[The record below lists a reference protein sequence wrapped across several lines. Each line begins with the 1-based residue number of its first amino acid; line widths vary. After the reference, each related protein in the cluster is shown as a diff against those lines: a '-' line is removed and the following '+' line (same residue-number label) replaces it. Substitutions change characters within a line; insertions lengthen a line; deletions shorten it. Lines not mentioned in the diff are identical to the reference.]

1 MVRRYIKVFRNSKG
15 VTKKYNSPVQRRF
28 YIFLCFSEYMVSSK
42 NQKNVFS
49 EYCIA
54 TLGSHTALQIL
65 KGAHDEGFKTL
76 TICKKNATKPYTM
89 FNVAD
94 EIIEVRD
101 FSELFKVQEQLNKK
115 NAIIIPHG
123 SFVEY
128 LRADYP
134 QKLTC
139 RYFGNKEIIEWEAD
153 RTMERQWLLKAKLKL
168 PKIFKSPKDIK
179 SSVIVKFHGALGGK
193 GYFLAK
199 NEQDFNEKI
208 KTYPDEGYVIQEY
221 IIGVPVYIHYFYS
234 PLTGKLE
241 LMGFDKRY
249 ESNVDSIGR
258 ISARDQIALEK
269 VDPSYV
275 IVGNIPIVLRES
287 LLTQVIEMGERVVA
301 ESKAL
306 TPNKKGLFGPFCLET
321 ILTPELEFY
330 VFEISARIVAGTNPY
345 IMGSPYSQL
354 LYDEPMSTGR
364 RIARE
369 IKHAI
374 QQNRLP
380 EVLG

>member
-1 MVRRYIKVFRNSKG
+1 
-15 VTKKYNSPVQRRF
+15 
-28 YIFLCFSEYMVSSK
+28 MVSS
-42 NQKNVFS
+42 QKTQKAS
-49 EYCIA
+49 RTPYTIA

-65 KGAHDEGFKTL
+65 KGAKDEGFKTL
-76 TICKKNATKPYTM
+76 VICRKNHVKPYTM

-94 EIIEVRD
+94 DIIEVND
-101 FSELFKVQEQLNKK
+101 FSELFKLQDELTKR

-128 LRADYP
+128 LREEYP

-139 RYFGNKEIIEWEAD
+139 MYFGNKEIIEWEAD
-153 RTMERQWLLKAKLKL
+153 RAKERQWLLAAQLKL
-168 PKIFKSPKDIK
+168 PKIFKSPQQIK
-179 SSVIVKFHGALGGK
+179 SSVIVKFHGARGGK

-199 NEQDFNEKI
+199 NEQDFYDKI
-208 KTYPDEGYVIQEY
+208 KGHPGEACVIQEY

-275 IVGNIPIVLRES
+275 IVGNVPIVLRES

-301 ESKAL
+301 ESKKI
-306 TPNKKGLFGPFCLET
+306 TPHSRGLFGPFCLET

-345 IMGSPYSQL
+345 LTGSPYTQL
-354 LYDEPMSTGR
+354 IYNEPMSTGR

-369 IKHAI
+369 IKNAL
-374 QQNRLP
+374 QQHRLK